1 MNLKSTTTKGFNLWI
16 INSLMASWGVRLT
29 WLDCK
34 TVIGAYCSYFEVKK
48 EFYRHAIE
56 KIYRAWSLHSKLLVR
71 LDVQCNRYWPCE
83 IKATT
88 KVIAIIGRGNMFPW
102 EIATNQSV
110 RTRKQISN
118 HRFQCPEESEL
129 KLDLTTNVYFAS
141 CLFVSM

>member
-1 MNLKSTTTKGFNLWI
+1 MNLKSTITKGFNLWI

-34 TVIGAYCSYFEVKK
+34 TVIGAYCSYFGVKK
-48 EFYRHAIE
+48 EFYKHTIE
-56 KIYRAWSLHSKLLVR
+56 KIYRACSLHSKLLVR
-71 LDVQCNRYWPCE
+71 VDVQCNGYWPCE

-88 KVIAIIGRGNMFPW
+88 KVIAIIGRGNMSSW
-102 EIATNQSV
+102 EIATKQSV

-118 HRFQCPEESEL
+118 HSFQCPEESEL
-129 KLDLTTNVYFAS
+129 KLNLTTNVCFAS